1 MIKKADLT
9 NIDSLVTLASK
20 LWENS
25 TTNELKKLFISV
37 VNSKSEIIFIVEINE
52 KIIGFSYYSLR
63 NDYVEGTDSTPVG
76 YLEGIYISPEYRK
89 QGYGKE
95 LIDKGV
101 SWSKEK
107 GCRQVASD
115 CELVNTNSI
124 EFHKR
129 SGFSEVNRIV
139 CFVKNIK

>member
-1 MIKKADLT
+1 MIKKADLS
-9 NIDSLVTLASK
+9 NIDALVTLASK

-25 TTNELKKLFISV
+25 TIDELKKLFISV

-129 SGFSEVNRIV
+129 SGFNEVNRIV
-139 CFVKNIK
+139 CFVKSIK